1 MLCSTAMRLRVA
13 ALIPLLLLY
22 ALPLRAD
29 SVSITADRWATPR
42 SGETVAGW
50 SELREL
56 MAAFD
61 RRPDTRIVI
70 HHAPGETGSLWAE
83 ELRSWLVSLGVPSSQ
98 IMLKASLQRRDIVRV
113 ETVP

>member
-1 MLCSTAMRLRVA
+1 MLCSIVMRLRVA
-13 ALIPLLLLY
+13 AFIPLLLLCS
-22 ALPLRAD
+22 LPLRAD
-29 SVSITADRWATPR
+29 SVSIAADRWATPR

-70 HHAPGETGSLWAE
+70 HHAPGEMGSLWAE

-98 IMLKASLQRRDIVRV
+98 IMLKGNLQRHDIVRV

>member
-13 ALIPLLLLY
+13 ALTSLLLL
-22 ALPLRAD
+22 LSLSLRAE
-29 SVSITADRWATPR
+29 SVAITADRWATPR

-61 RRPDTRIVI
+61 RQPDTRIVI
-70 HHAPGETGSLWAE
+70 HHPPGETGSLWAE
-83 ELRSWLVSLGVPSSQ
+83 ELRSWLVSLGVPSSR
-98 IMLKASLQRRDIVRV
+98 IMLKGSLQRHDIVRV
-113 ETVP
+113 ETIP